1 VKLFKLSTRSFF
13 DVLRTKLKWGER

>member
-1 VKLFKLSTRSFF
+1 VKLFKLAERSFF